1 MIHNLTLGIILL
13 LRFCI
18 DGSSSFSSQHI
29 ANITTSADRGST
41 VTMVDRS
48 KALAT
53 ADRGSTIVVADR
65 NGESKAAVQPGSSGA
80 SVAAEATN
88 RRAGQEGEQQEDSD
102 GTMTEEKGQRDEREE
117 ERAPPGM

>member
-48 KALAT
+48 NALAA
-53 ADRGSTIVVADR
+53 ADRGSTVAVADR
-65 NGESKAAVQPGSSGA
+65 HGESKAVQPGSSGA

-117 ERAPPGM
+117 ERALPGM

>member
-1 MIHNLTLGIILL
+1 MIHNFIRYLIVIV
-13 LRFCI
+13 FSI

-48 KALAT
+48 NALAA
-53 ADRGSTIVVADR
+53 ADRGSTFAVADR
-65 NGESKAAVQPGSSGA
+65 HGESKAVQPGSSGA
-80 SVAAEATN
+80 SVAADSTN
-88 RRAGQEGEQQEDSD
+88 RRAGLEGEEQEDSD

>member
-1 MIHNLTLGIILL
+1 MIHNFIKYLIVIVFST
-13 LRFCI
+13 

-48 KALAT
+48 NALAA
-53 ADRGSTIVVADR
+53 ADRGSTIAVADR
-65 NGESKAAVQPGSSGA
+65 NGESKSGSSGA
-80 SVAAEATN
+80 SVVADSTN
-88 RRAGQEGEQQEDSD
+88 RRAGEEQEDSD
-102 GTMTEEKGQRDEREE
+102 GTVTEEKGQRDEREE